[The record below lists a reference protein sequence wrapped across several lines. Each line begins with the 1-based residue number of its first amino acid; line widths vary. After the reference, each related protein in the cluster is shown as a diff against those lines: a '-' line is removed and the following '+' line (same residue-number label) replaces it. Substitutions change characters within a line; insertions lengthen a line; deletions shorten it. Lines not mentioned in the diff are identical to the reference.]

1 MPRTDNSIKLADGRK
16 LGYSTF
22 GDPNGRTL
30 LYFHGGLS
38 SRLDIEFAD
47 KQLSDLNI
55 SLIAPDRPGI
65 GLSDRLPG
73 RTLTDWASDASA
85 LIAALD
91 LKKPPVLGWSLGG
104 PYALACAALLSGK
117 VGKLGTVGGVGPMD
131 YDGAINELGLMEDR
145 ILLSWPEPFLQ
156 LLSPAGNLYKFMT
169 PQQMKK
175 ELLRAV
181 KAGPDYEVC
190 DALSLNEA
198 TDFAFEALRQG
209 FEGSLDDYLALRK
222 PWGFRVEDIT
232 TEVHLWQ
239 GLDDHLC
246 PKKAGDKLAAR
257 LPKRKYFLLEN
268 SGHFLLHRH
277 LADVTSVLLSENEN

>member
-1 MPRTDNSIKLADGRK
+1 MPRTDNTLKLADGRN
-16 LGYSTF
+16 LGYSVF
-22 GDPNGRTL
+22 GDPNGRAL

-47 KQLSDLNI
+47 KQLSELRI
-55 SLIAPDRPGI
+55 KLIAPDRPGI

-73 RTLTDWASDASA
+73 RTLTDWTRDAEA
-85 LIAALD
+85 LITALD
-91 LKKPPVLGWSLGG
+91 LKKPAVLGWSLGG
-104 PYALACAALLSGK
+104 SYALACAAHLSDI

-131 YDGAINELGLMEDR
+131 YEGAVDELGLLEDR
-145 ILLSWPEPFLQ
+145 ILLTWPEPLLQ
-156 LLSPAGNLYKFMT
+156 LLSPAGRLYKFMT

-181 KAGPDYEVC
+181 KAGPDFEVC
-190 DALSLNEA
+190 NALPLNEA
-198 TDFAFEALRQG
+198 TNFAFEAIRQG

-222 PWGFRVEDIT
+222 PWGFKVEEIKM
-232 TEVHLWQ
+232 EVLMWQ

-246 PKKAGDKLAAR
+246 PKRAGDKLASR
-257 LPKRKYFLLEN
+257 LPKRQYFLLEN

-277 LADVTSVLLSENEN
+277 LADVMTALLSENDN